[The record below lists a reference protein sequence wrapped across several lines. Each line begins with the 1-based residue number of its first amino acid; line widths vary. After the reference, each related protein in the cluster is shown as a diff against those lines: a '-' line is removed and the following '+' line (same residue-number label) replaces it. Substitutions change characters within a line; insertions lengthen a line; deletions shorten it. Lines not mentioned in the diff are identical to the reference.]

1 MLGSIIKISKII
13 FAMFA
18 LRICAN
24 FLKYRYNYCIPDASR
39 LIKGEVRFLLYGFV
53 IFPVWKK

>member
-1 MLGSIIKISKII
+1 
-13 FAMFA
+13 MFA

-39 LIKGEVRFLLYGFV
+39 LIKGEVRFFIYANYL
-53 IFPVWKK
+53 FPSIRKMIG